1 MPVKAVG
8 GCHNGIQF
16 LINIDLR
23 LFYSFAYSIVL
34 SIALDSSRFNLLSE
48 CCSAAAAAATDA
60 TRPGIGQVVLAI
72 SEEHGVFIGPAS
84 TTNLAAAASCGA
96 SAHCDLSAWLV
107 KL

>member
-8 GCHNGIQF
+8 GCHNGIQM

-34 SIALDSSRFNLLSE
+34 SIALDLSRLNLLSE
-48 CCSAAAAAATDA
+48 CCSAAAATDA

-84 TTNLAAAASCGA
+84 TTNLAAAAPCGA
-96 SAHCDLSAWLV
+96 SAHWDLSAWLV

>member
-1 MPVKAVG
+1 M
-8 GCHNGIQF
+8 
-16 LINIDLR
+16 
-23 LFYSFAYSIVL
+23 L
-34 SIALDSSRFNLLSE
+34 SIALDSSRLNLLSE
-48 CCSAAAAAATDA
+48 CCSAATDV

-96 SAHCDLSAWLV
+96 SAHWDLSAWLV

>member
-8 GCHNGIQF
+8 GYHNGIQF

-48 CCSAAAAAATDA
+48 CCSAAAATDT
-60 TRPGIGQVVLAI
+60 TRPGIDQVVLAI
-72 SEEHGVFIGPAS
+72 SKEHGVFIGPAS

-96 SAHCDLSAWLV
+96 SAHWDLSAWLV